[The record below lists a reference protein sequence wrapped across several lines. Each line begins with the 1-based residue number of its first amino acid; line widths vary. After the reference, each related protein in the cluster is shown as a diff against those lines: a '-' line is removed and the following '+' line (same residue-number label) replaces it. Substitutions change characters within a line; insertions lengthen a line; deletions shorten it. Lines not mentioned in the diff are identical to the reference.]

1 MSLNNLKTNYLQLFS
16 DFLSIITITICFI
29 LKIPQIL
36 KLLKVKNAKGI
47 NLIGL
52 LMELSNY
59 TVMISY
65 NFRNGYALL
74 SYLEYPIILIQE
86 FILIFL
92 VLKYKDFLNIYTL
105 VASMVYFS
113 IAASFL
119 IGVVPLGLLS
129 FLVPLCTPVGA
140 SSKVIQ
146 LAEILRTKNA
156 QSISILTWLI
166 SAFTNFT
173 RVFTITM
180 ESADLSLL
188 LNFSLNTFLSSSVMI
203 AAIAYK
209 NPPKDS
215 LSKKSD

>member
-1 MSLNNLKTNYLQLFS
+1 
-16 DFLSIITITICFI
+16 
-29 LKIPQIL
+29 
-36 KLLKVKNAKGI
+36 
-47 NLIGL
+47 
-52 LMELSNY
+52 MELSNY

-156 QSISILTWLI
+156 QSVSILTWLI

-215 LSKKSD
+215 VSKKSD